1 MTPIRFEAENGAL
14 WRELEE
20 GLDRFEH
27 VPPDL
32 SRLGL
37 GGGRPQPAEVDAA
50 RLSALYRRCCE
61 HLSLAQ
67 ARAYPIGLIQRLQA
81 LTYRAHRLIYRR
93 RDYGVAR
100 LKRLALVEV
109 PQSVRAQR
117 SYLLVAALLFVV
129 PTLLVG
135 WATYRDPQFALRMV
149 DAPQLARFKSMYGD
163 GPAAFGLARTPEVDW
178 SMFGFYIMHN
188 IALGFQCFAAGLFA
202 GLGSAFY
209 LAYNGAFNGAV
220 AGYLTQD
227 GEALNFFAFVMTHG
241 AFELTAIVL
250 AGAAG
255 LRIGHALIAPG
266 RRTRLEAV
274 KHAAAA
280 AMALI
285 YAVFAFLVVAAAIE
299 AFWSSAQWVRP
310 QIKLAVGALAWVLMF
325 AYLGWQGR
333 PGSNGAA

>member
-1 MTPIRFEAENGAL
+1 
-14 WRELEE
+14 
-20 GLDRFEH
+20 
-27 VPPDL
+27 
-32 SRLGL
+32 
-37 GGGRPQPAEVDAA
+37 
-50 RLSALYRRCCE
+50 
-61 HLSLAQ
+61 
-67 ARAYPIGLIQRLQA
+67 LIQRLQA

-109 PQSVRAQR
+109 PRSVRAQR
-117 SYLLVAALLFVV
+117 SYLLIAALLFVV
-129 PTLLVG
+129 PALLVG
-135 WATYRDPQFALRMV
+135 WATYRDPQFALHLI
-149 DAPQLARFKSMYGD
+149 DAPQLARFKRMYA
-163 GPAAFGLARTPEVDW
+163 GPAAFGLPRTPEVDW

-188 IALGFQCFAAGLFA
+188 IGLGFQCFAAGLFA

-220 AGYLTQD
+220 AGYLTED

-266 RRTRLEAV
+266 RLTRLEAV
-274 KHAAAA
+274 KHAAAE

-310 QIKLAVGALAWVLMF
+310 QIKLAVGALAWVVMF

-333 PGSNGAA
+333 SGSNGAA

>member
-1 MTPIRFEAENGAL
+1 MTPIRFEAENSAL
-14 WRELEE
+14 WRELED
-20 GLDRFEH
+20 GLDRFER

-37 GGGRPQPAEVDAA
+37 GAGRPQPAEVDAA

-117 SYLLVAALLFVV
+117 SYLLVAVLLFVV
-129 PTLLVG
+129 PALLVG
-135 WATYRDPQFALRMV
+135 WATYRDPQFALHV
-149 DAPQLARFKSMYGD
+149 LDAPQLARFKSMFGSGAEAL
-163 GPAAFGLARTPEVDW
+163 GPARTPEFDW

-188 IALGFQCFAAGLFA
+188 IGLGFQCFAGGLFA

-209 LAYNGAFNGAV
+209 LAYNGAFNGAI
-220 AGYLTQD
+220 AGYLTED
-227 GEALNFFAFVMTHG
+227 GEALNFYAFVLTHG

-250 AGAAG
+250 SGAAG
-255 LRIGHALIAPG
+255 LRIGHALLAPG
-266 RRTRLEAV
+266 RRQRLEAV
-274 KHAAAA
+274 KHAAAE

-299 AFWSSAQWVRP
+299 AFWSSAQWVPP
-310 QIKLAVGALAWVLMF
+310 QVKLAVGALAWTVML

-333 PGSNGAA
+333 PRSKKAA